1 VGLFDKFRKRVIE
14 VVEEA
19 DTDALSAEDNT
30 AEALEAINQLQEHE
44 AAQTISEDKFEK
56 TSQEIAPIK
65 EEEEDF
71 WEDEIEE
78 QDDFE
83 QVDNSSKS
91 DNQTDDDD
99 WEEFDDDEV
108 IIPQQ
113 LTRKERKR
121 QEREKKTQIKAAKAH
136 KKAMKKRGA
145 VEVARP
151 RGSKVDLSMMRTTTG
166 RQLVEVQQAPKGS
179 VKKAEIKTETG
190 TKIEVDLGGGVVEQ
204 GGRVIK
210 AGGGLDNLLEELE
223 WVLLESDISSD
234 AVSAVIDALR
244 NNLIGSRLRKGANLA
259 KVVEAALKRSLR
271 NLLAAGYWDFDASIK
286 SFIESGDTPVVVML
300 VGVNGT
306 GKTTTAAKIAKRLLD
321 MDLSVIAAAG
331 DTFRAGAIQQLEA
344 HCDNL
349 GIRCISSE
357 RGGDTAAIARDAIES
372 AQAKNIDVVLVD
384 TAGRMQNKT
393 NLMNELNK
401 VRRVANPHLT
411 LFVGDSLAGNDAVDQ
426 ARMFQ
431 EIMKFD
437 GAVLTKVD
445 TDAKGGAGLS
455 IAFATGR
462 PIVFAGIGQGY
473 DDLKQFDPDWLLEQ
487 MFE

>member
-1 VGLFDKFRKRVIE
+1 MQVLAF
-14 VVEEA
+14 EA
-19 DTDALSAEDNT
+19 
-30 AEALEAINQLQEHE
+30 QKYHE
-44 AAQTISEDKFEK
+44 S
-56 TSQEIAPIK
+56 
-65 EEEEDF
+65 
-71 WEDEIEE
+71 
-78 QDDFE
+78 
-83 QVDNSSKS
+83 
-91 DNQTDDDD
+91 DDDD
-99 WEEFDDDEV
+99 WEELDDDEA

-113 LTRKERKR
+113 LSRKERKR
-121 QEREKKTQIKAAKAH
+121 QQREKKSQIKAAKAH
-136 KKAMKKRGA
+136 KKAMRKRGA

-151 RGSKVDLSMMRTTTG
+151 KGSNVDLSMMRTTTG
-166 RQLVEVQQAPKGS
+166 RQLVEVKQAPKGS

-190 TKIEVDLGGGVVEQ
+190 TKIEVDLGGGVVDQ

-210 AGGGLDNLLEELE
+210 AGGALDNLLEELE

-234 AVSAVIDALR
+234 AVTAVIDALR
-244 NNLIGSRLRKGANLA
+244 NNLIGARLRKGADLS

-271 NLLAAGYWDFDASIK
+271 NLLSAGYWDFDASIK
-286 SFIESGDTPVVVML
+286 SFIEAGDSPVVVML

-321 MDLSVIAAAG
+321 MNLTVIAAAG

-344 HCDNL
+344 HCENL

-357 RGGDTAAIARDAIES
+357 RGGDTAAISRDAIES

>member
-1 VGLFDKFRKRVIE
+1 MGLFDKFRKRVIE

-19 DTDALSAEDNT
+19 DTDALSAKEDS
-30 AEALEAINQLQEHE
+30 AEALEAINQLQEHQE
-44 AAQTISEDKFEK
+44 TQSQLANQPKQVEQEDLPVE
-56 TSQEIAPIK
+56 QD
-65 EEEEDF
+65 EEDF
-71 WEDEIEE
+71 WDEEVEEEEEPEE
-78 QDDFE
+78 QA
-83 QVDNSSKS
+83 STS
-91 DNQTDDDD
+91 DNENKFDDD

-113 LTRKERKR
+113 LSRKERKR
-121 QEREKKTQIKAAKAH
+121 QQRGKKSQIKAAKAH
-136 KKAMKKRGA
+136 KKAMRKRGA

-151 RGSKVDLSMMRTTTG
+151 KGSNVDLSMMRTTTG
-166 RQLVEVQQAPKGS
+166 RQLVEVKQAPKGS

-190 TKIEVDLGGGVVEQ
+190 TKIEVDLGGGVVDQ

-210 AGGGLDNLLEELE
+210 AGGALDNLLEELE

-234 AVSAVIDALR
+234 AVTAVIDALR
-244 NNLIGSRLRKGANLA
+244 NNLIGARLRKGADLS

-271 NLLAAGYWDFDASIK
+271 NLLSAGYWDFDASIK
-286 SFIESGDTPVVVML
+286 SFIEAGDSPVVVML

-321 MDLSVIAAAG
+321 MNLTVIAAAG

-344 HCDNL
+344 HCENL

-357 RGGDTAAIARDAIES
+357 RGGDTAAISRDAIES

>member
-1 VGLFDKFRKRVIE
+1 MGLFDKFRKRVIE

-19 DTDALSAEDNT
+19 DSDALSAKEDT

-44 AAQTISEDKFEK
+44 AVQSQLDNQPKQVEQEDLPVE
-56 TSQEIAPIK
+56 QD
-65 EEEEDF
+65 EEDF
-71 WEDEIEE
+71 WDDEVEEEPEE
-78 QDDFE
+78 QASTSGNEDKF
-83 QVDNSSKS
+83 
-91 DNQTDDDD
+91 DDD
-99 WEEFDDDEV
+99 WEEFDEEEV

-113 LTRKERKR
+113 LSRKEKKR
-121 QEREKKTQIKAAKAH
+121 QQREKKSQIKAAKAH

-151 RGSKVDLSMMRTTTG
+151 KGSNVDLSMMRTTTG
-166 RQLVEVQQAPKGS
+166 RQLVEVKQAPKGS

-190 TKIEVDLGGGVVEQ
+190 AKIEVDLGGGVVDQ
-204 GGRVIK
+204 GGRIIK
-210 AGGGLDNLLEELE
+210 AGGALDNLLEELE

-234 AVSAVIDALR
+234 AVTAVIDALR
-244 NNLIGSRLRKGANLA
+244 NNLIGARLRKGADLS

-271 NLLAAGYWDFDASIK
+271 NLLSAGYWDFDASIK
-286 SFIESGDTPVVVML
+286 SFIEAGDSPVVVML

-321 MDLSVIAAAG
+321 MNLSVIAAAG

-344 HCDNL
+344 HCENL

-357 RGGDTAAIARDAIES
+357 RGGDTAAIARDTIES